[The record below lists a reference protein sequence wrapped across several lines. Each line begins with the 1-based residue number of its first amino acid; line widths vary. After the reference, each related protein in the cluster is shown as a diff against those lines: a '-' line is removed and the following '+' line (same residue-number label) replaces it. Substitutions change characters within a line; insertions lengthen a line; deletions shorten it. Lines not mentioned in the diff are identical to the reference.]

1 MDDIRQLWGP
11 SFGRMFSFERQKRTD
26 PMQKVALILGASGKI
41 GRRAKEAFEA
51 AGWQVRCYDRKRGN
65 LMEAA
70 RGADVIVNGLN
81 PPKYHD
87 WATLIPAITRDV
99 IAAAKASGA
108 TVILPGNVYNL
119 DHEGGEWSES
129 TPHRPRT
136 KKGRI
141 REDAERAYEASG
153 VRTLVLR
160 AGNFIDPGASDDV
173 MALVFLRSIRAG
185 KVFIAGDPNA
195 MQAYCYVPDWARAA
209 VALAE
214 KRFELATFEDVPFP
228 GHAFTTEYLR
238 EFLSR
243 ELGRSLAFSHFPWW
257 LMTVLSPFWELA
269 REMREM
275 RYLWSLSHTLSG
287 DKFAR
292 LLPEFRATPLEDVLR
307 RSLPAELKRGD
318 AGVPFASVV

>member
-1 MDDIRQLWGP
+1 MHKI
-11 SFGRMFSFERQKRTD
+11 
-26 PMQKVALILGASGKI
+26 ALILGASGKI
-41 GRRAKEAFEA
+41 GRHAKAAFEA
-51 AGWQVRCYDRKRGN
+51 AGWQVRCFDRKRDD
-65 LMEAA
+65 MVEAA

-108 TVILPGNVYNL
+108 TVIVPGNVYNL
-119 DHEGGEWSES
+119 DHDGGEWSES
-129 TPHRPRT
+129 TPHRPLT

-141 REDAERAYEASG
+141 REEMERALEASG
-153 VRTLVLR
+153 VRTIVLR
-160 AGNFIDPGASDDV
+160 AGNFIDPDASDDV
-173 MALVFLRSIRAG
+173 MALVLLRNIRAD
-185 KVFIAGDPNA
+185 KLFVAGDPNA

-228 GHAFTTEYLR
+228 GHAFTAEHLR
-238 EFLSR
+238 QLLSA
-243 ELGRSLAFSHFPWW
+243 ELGRPLAFSHFPWW
-257 LMTVLSPFWELA
+257 LMNALSPFWELA

-287 DKFAR
+287 DKLAR
-292 LLPEFRATPLEDVLR
+292 LLPAFRATPLADVLR
-307 RSLPAELKRGD
+307 RSLSVHLKRSEHAAPVTSGE
-318 AGVPFASVV
+318 AQVRQA